1 MHWIV
6 ILQIILSFLYV
17 GYLIYNYSLKSVGHF
32 VKTSVFFT
40 WLICFSNVILLPY
53 DVYFSLQ
60 SDYAMGVVWR
70 TSYALIFFLTWILL
84 PIAQEYE
91 QAGQF
96 SIMDKLK
103 RAIINNLVIYGIFI
117 LIGVLGLG
125 SLIISN
131 TVDLANLPPVLLAAS
146 NAFGMFLVVIFLSF
160 GLIAIPRQLWR
171 GKNYKLRLK
180 KLQFDVSSL
189 KRKK

>member
-6 ILQIILSFLYV
+6 FLQIILSFLYV
-17 GYLIYNYSLKSVGHF
+17 AFLIYNYSLKSVGIF
-32 VKTSVFFT
+32 VKVSVYFT

-53 DVYFSLQ
+53 DIYFSLQ
-60 SDYAMGVVWR
+60 SDYTMRVVWT

-91 QAGQF
+91 EAGEF
-96 SIMDKLK
+96 SIKDKLK
-103 RAIINNLVIYGIFI
+103 RSIINNLLIYGIF
-117 LIGVLGLG
+117 LLVGVLGLG

-131 TVDLANLPPVLLAAS
+131 TVDLASLLPVLLAAS

-160 GLIAIPRQLWR
+160 GLIAIPRELWR

-180 KLQFDVSSL
+180 KLQFNVS
-189 KRKK
+189 